1 MSYLFTQT
9 GRNIRQT
16 LGAQLMTLLTVS
28 LSVLIFAFFYL
39 IYINIMH
46 AETKTSKDIRLVL
59 FLDQELSDEDRT
71 ALEQKIREFDDV
83 DRIIYVSKQ
92 EAFSRLKKQLGDEK
106 DVLNDL
112 DSSFLPASIEVFPSK
127 NFNSLVN
134 LKNFSDYLATL
145 PGTDK
150 VQYCKIAESF
160 EPAMP
165 VLHFSDYL
173 ATLPGADKVQYGHGW
188 LERFSNFADLARIIV
203 IISGSLLILTTLFMV
218 SYTIRLTVV
227 ARQKELEILRFMGAS
242 SSYIRGPLFI
252 EGFIQGAVG
261 SALGLTGLYFLFEWI
276 QSRFSGPG
284 LLNLFSFTFFP
295 PETVAFIVLASVTLC
310 TCGSSV
316 TMRRFLR
323 L

>member
-134 LKNFSDYLATL
+134 LKN
-145 PGTDK
+145 
-150 VQYCKIAESF
+150 
-160 EPAMP
+160 
-165 VLHFSDYL
+165 FSDYL